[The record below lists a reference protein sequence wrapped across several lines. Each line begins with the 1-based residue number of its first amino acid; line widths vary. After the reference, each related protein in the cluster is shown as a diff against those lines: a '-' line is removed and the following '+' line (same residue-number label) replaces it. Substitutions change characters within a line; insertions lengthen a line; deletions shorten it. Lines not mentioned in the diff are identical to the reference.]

1 MTEDSLSYPIGPF
14 APKEHITPDVRGRL
28 IDDLAAQPA
37 KFRAAV
43 TGLSQEQLDTP
54 YRPGGWTVRQVIHH
68 VPDSHLNSYVRF
80 KWAVT
85 EDDPAIKV
93 YDQAAW
99 GATQD
104 SREGNIE
111 PSLTLLEALHERW
124 TAWLRTL
131 SEDDWKRTFR
141 HPELGS
147 VSLERNLQLYA
158 WHGEHHL
165 AHVSGLKDR
174 MGW

>member
-1 MTEDSLSYPIGPF
+1 MTQESLSYPIGPF
-14 APKEHITPDVRGRL
+14 SPKEHITPEERGRL
-28 IDDLAAQPA
+28 IDDLSAQPA
-37 KFRAAV
+37 MFRAAV
-43 TGLSQEQLDTP
+43 AGLTQEQLDTR

-85 EDDPAIKV
+85 EDNPAIKV
-93 YDQAAW
+93 YDQSAW
-99 GATQD
+99 GETKD
-104 SREGNIE
+104 SLEGDIE
-111 PSLTLLEALHERW
+111 PSLSLLEALHERW

-131 SEDDWKRTFR
+131 SEDDWKRTFQ
-141 HPELGS
+141 HPELGP
-147 VSLERNLQLYA
+147 VGLEKNLQLYA

-165 AHVSGLKDR
+165 AHINGLKDR